1 MKFRII
7 FLLILGSLLTFQ
19 ACVNGDFDEP
29 PSDAVDPDI
38 KAEQIISL
46 KDVLSKAVQGSFVK
60 IDLDKYVQAV
70 VVADDESGN
79 FYKTI
84 IVEDENS
91 SRGIA
96 VLIDEVELYNF
107 LPVGRRVFIHLK
119 DLWIGDYNGLP
130 QLGYGPYIDNNRQR
144 MSSIPS
150 TIFKDIVIAGAAG
163 IPVVP
168 REVTISQLKDSL
180 LNTLIKIKDIEFV
193 NQGETYADAVT
204 QSTLNRTLSTCSST
218 EILLRTSGYS
228 DFAGVTVPSGK
239 GTLAAIYSIFGNDQQ
254 LMIRDLND
262 VDMNGPRCGSTA
274 GDEPRMSIQD
284 IKNVYKGSTTTA
296 PKAYIQGVVISD
308 SKYKNITS
316 KNVVIQ
322 EGDHGIVVRFS
333 ADHAFQLGQ
342 EIRIVTTDQE
352 ISEFNGLLQLNNI
365 PPAYATLVGAGTLP
379 TPKVLTL
386 KQIADNHPL
395 HESTLVSVK
404 DVEAPGASVYNGNVN
419 IQDGTTS
426 MILRTAS
433 TATFANSTVP
443 SGKFNVVAIV
453 SEFTTSG
460 NFTPQLNL
468 RNTTDVTGGTTGG
481 GGGGT
486 GTKMSIQ
493 ELKSKYSGTKTTA
506 PDGYIQG
513 VVISDL
519 GGKNITAKNLVIQD
533 GNFGIVVRL
542 TTDNTIPLGKEIKI
556 ITNGM
561 ELSEFNKLL
570 QLNNVPASNVTI
582 VGDGTLPTP
591 KTLTLAQLIADFEN
605 LESTLVTINNAGISG
620 AATYAG
626 TLKVNDGTGQM
637 DLFTRSDA
645 AFAGNAVPA
654 TPKTITAI
662 VSEFTSG
669 ATPGYQLNLRNAND
683 VK

>member
-1 MKFRII
+1 M
-7 FLLILGSLLTFQ
+7 
-19 ACVNGDFDEP
+19 
-29 PSDAVDPDI
+29 
-38 KAEQIISL
+38 
-46 KDVLSKAVQGSFVK
+46 
-60 IDLDKYVQAV
+60 
-70 VVADDESGN
+70 
-79 FYKTI
+79 
-84 IVEDENS
+84 
-91 SRGIA
+91 
-96 VLIDEVELYNF
+96 
-107 LPVGRRVFIHLK
+107 
-119 DLWIGDYNGLP
+119 
-130 QLGYGPYIDNNRQR
+130 
-144 MSSIPS
+144 
-150 TIFKDIVIAGAAG
+150 
-163 IPVVP
+163 
-168 REVTISQLKDSL
+168 
-180 LNTLIKIKDIEFV
+180 
-193 NQGETYADAVT
+193 
-204 QSTLNRTLSTCSST
+204 
-218 EILLRTSGYS
+218 
-228 DFAGVTVPSGK
+228 
-239 GTLAAIYSIFGNDQQ
+239 
-254 LMIRDLND
+254 
-262 VDMNGPRCGSTA
+262 
-274 GDEPRMSIQD
+274 
-284 IKNVYKGSTTTA
+284 
-296 PKAYIQGVVISD
+296 
-308 SKYKNITS
+308 
-316 KNVVIQ
+316 
-322 EGDHGIVVRFS
+322 
-333 ADHAFQLGQ
+333 GQ
-342 EIRIVTTDQE
+342 EIKVVTTDQE

-365 PPAYATLVGAGTLP
+365 PPAYATIVGAGTLP

-395 HESTLVSVK
+395 YESTLVSVK

-556 ITNGM
+556 TTNGM

-645 AFAGNAVPA
+645 AFAGTAIPA

>member
-1 MKFRII
+1 MKFRLIL
-7 FLLILGSLLTFQ
+7 LLILASLISFQ
-19 ACVNGDFDEP
+19 SCVDGEFDEP

-38 KAEQIISL
+38 KAEQIVTL
-46 KDVLSKAVQGSFVK
+46 KEVLAKAVAGSYVK
-60 IDLDKYVQAV
+60 LEMDKYVKAV
-70 VVADDESGN
+70 VVADDASGN

-91 SRGIA
+91 KRGIA
-96 VLIDEVELYNF
+96 VLIDEVELYNY

-130 QLGYGPYIDNNRQR
+130 QLGYGTYIDNNRPR

-150 TIFKDIVIAGAAG
+150 TIFKEIVIPGAAG
-163 IPVVP
+163 IPVTP
-168 REVTISQLKDSL
+168 KEVTISQLRDSM

-204 QSTLNRTLSTCSST
+204 QSTLNRTLITCSSS
-218 EILLRTSGYS
+218 EILLRSSGYS

-239 GTLAAIYSIFGNDQQ
+239 GTITAIYSIFGNDDQ

-262 VDMNGPRCGSTA
+262 VNMNEPRCGATA
-274 GDEPRMSIQD
+274 GDEPKMSIQE
-284 IKNVYKGSTTTA
+284 IKNVYKGTTTTA

-316 KNVVIQ
+316 RNLVIQ
-322 EGDHGIVVRFS
+322 DGDHGIVVRFT

-342 EIRIVTTDQE
+342 EIKVVTTDQE

-365 PPAYATLVGAGTLP
+365 PPAYATLVGAGTMP

-395 HESTLVSVK
+395 YESTLVSVK

-443 SGKFNVVAIV
+443 SGKFNVIAIV
-453 SEFTTSG
+453 SEFTTNG

-481 GGGGT
+481 GGGT

-493 ELKSKYSGTKTTA
+493 ELKSKYSGTKITA

-542 TTDNTIPLGKEIKI
+542 TTDNTIPLGKEVKI
-556 ITNGM
+556 TTNGM

-570 QLNNVPASNVTI
+570 QLNNVPATNVTI

-591 KTLTLAQLIADFEN
+591 KTVTLSQLLADFEN
-605 LESTLVTINNAGISG
+605 LESTLVTVNNATITG

-626 TLKVNDGTGQM
+626 TLKVNDGTGQI

-645 AFAGNAVPA
+645 AFATSSIPA
-654 TPKTITAI
+654 TPKTLTAI

-669 ATPGYQLNLRNAND
+669 ATPGYQLNLRNIND